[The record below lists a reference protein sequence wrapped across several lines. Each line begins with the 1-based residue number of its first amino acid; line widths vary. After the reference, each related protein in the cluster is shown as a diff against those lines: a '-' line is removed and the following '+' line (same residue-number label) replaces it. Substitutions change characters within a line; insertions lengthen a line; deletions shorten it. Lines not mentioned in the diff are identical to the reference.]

1 MIDMIV
7 HRKELKSA
15 LAKLLDFFSDD
26 NRDSAEDALGQARKQ
41 GL

>member
-1 MIDMIV
+1 MVV
-7 HRKELKSA
+7 HRRELKKA

-26 NRDSAEDALGQARKQ
+26 DRDSAEDALGQARRQ